1 MTLVHCMIQESC
13 MIKESK
19 KSNDTNDD
27 GEYFFHLMDLKTSEI
42 ELGPCRNR
50 RFSPG
55 TLTDKQLVDGEK
67 QLICWRFLQVF

>member
-1 MTLVHCMIQESC
+1 MTLVHCMIQENC

-27 GEYFFHLMDLKTSEI
+27 GEYFFHLPDLKTSEI

-50 RFSPG
+50 HFSPG

-67 QLICWRFLQVF
+67 QLIC